1 MVVSMAAGAERRAR
15 GSFRILATGSN
26 LTAATRHHAI
36 TPSRRYAITANR
48 LDRLDR
54 LDREIPGGAVHLEY
68 TPEQQQLRTELRAYF
83 AELVP
88 EDVYARYEDPAAQ
101 KRFYR
106 ETIRRLGADGWL
118 GVGWP
123 KEYGGRG
130 MTPMDQFI
138 FFDEAAQAV
147 VPLPLMA
154 LNTVGPT
161 IMQFGTDEQKAYFLP
176 RILAGE
182 IDFAIGYSEPD
193 AGTDLAALTCK
204 AVREGDEE
212 TGTYVVNG
220 QKIWTT
226 NGDTADWVWLAVR
239 TDPDAPAHK
248 GITMLLVPTSD
259 PGYSCTLINT
269 LASHDTTAS
278 YYEDIRVPAAR
289 RVGQEN
295 KGWRLITNQLN
306 HERVTLAAHGTMAI
320 RALHDVQRWAAS
332 TKLADGRRVID
343 LSWVRGRL
351 ARTHARLDAMKLL
364 NWQMVN
370 AVESGTL
377 TPQDASA
384 VKVYGSEARR
394 DAYAWLMEIVGAA
407 GPLKD
412 GSAGAVLH
420 GELERGYR
428 SAVIFTFGGGNNEIQ
443 REIISWIGLGMPRV
457 RR

>member
-1 MVVSMAAGAERRAR
+1 M
-15 GSFRILATGSN
+15 
-26 LTAATRHHAI
+26 
-36 TPSRRYAITANR
+36 
-48 LDRLDR
+48 
-54 LDREIPGGAVHLEY
+54 HLEY
-68 TPEQQQLRTELRAYF
+68 THAQRRLRADLRAYF
-83 AELVP
+83 AALVP
-88 EDVYARYEDPAAQ
+88 EDVHARYAEPAAQ

-123 KEYGGRG
+123 TEYGGRG
-130 MTPMDQFI
+130 LSPMEQFI
-138 FFDEAAQAV
+138 FFDEAAQAG

-161 IMQFGTDEQKAYFLP
+161 IMRYGTEEQKARFLP
-176 RILAGE
+176 KILSGE
-182 IDFAIGYSEPD
+182 TDFAIGYSEPD
-193 AGTDLAALTCK
+193 AGTDLAALKTR
-204 AVREGDEE
+204 AVRDGD
-212 TGTYVVNG
+212 TYVVTG

-239 TDPDAPAHK
+239 TDPDAPPHK
-248 GITMLLVPTSD
+248 GITILLVPTTA

-269 LASHDTTAS
+269 LASHDTTAGH
-278 YYEDIRVPAAR
+278 YDDVRVPVSH
-289 RVGQEN
+289 RVGEEN
-295 KGWRLITNQLN
+295 QGWRLITNQLN

-320 RALHDVQRWAAS
+320 RALHDVRRWAAV
-332 TKLADGRRVID
+332 TRLADGRRVID
-343 LSWVRGRL
+343 LGWVRRLL
-351 ARTHARLDAMKLL
+351 ARTHTRLDAMKLL
-364 NWQMVN
+364 NWQMVS
-370 AVESGTL
+370 AVQDGTL

-394 DAYAWLMEIVGAA
+394 DAYAWLMEVVGAPGA
-407 GPLKD
+407 LKE

>member
-1 MVVSMAAGAERRAR
+1 M
-15 GSFRILATGSN
+15 
-26 LTAATRHHAI
+26 H
-36 TPSRRYAITANR
+36 
-48 LDRLDR
+48 LDQ
-54 LDREIPGGAVHLEY
+54 
-68 TPEQQQLRTELRAYF
+68 TPEQRQLRRELRAYF
-83 AELVP
+83 AEVVP
-88 EDVYARYEDPAAQ
+88 DNAFARSADPARR

-106 ETIRRLGADGWL
+106 ETVRRLGADGWL

-123 KEYGGRG
+123 EEYGGRG
-130 MTPMDQFI
+130 MTAMEQFI
-138 FFDEAAQAV
+138 FFDEAAQAG

-161 IMQFGTDEQKAYFLP
+161 IMQFGTAEQKTYFLP
-176 RILAGE
+176 RILSGE

-193 AGTDLAALTCK
+193 AGTDLAALRTR
-204 AVREGDEE
+204 AVREGDES
-212 TGTYVVNG
+212 TGHYTVNG

-239 TDPDAPAHK
+239 TDPAAPPHK

-259 PGYSCTLINT
+259 PGYSCTVINT

-278 YYEDIRVPAAR
+278 YYENIRVPASR
-289 RVGQEN
+289 RVGEEN

-306 HERVTLAAHGTMAI
+306 HERVTLAAHGTMAV
-320 RALHDVQRWAAS
+320 RALHDVQRWAME

-343 LSWVRGRL
+343 LGWVRKRL
-351 ARTHARLDAMKLL
+351 AQTHTKLDAMKLL
-364 NWQMVN
+364 NWQMVT
-370 AVESGTL
+370 AVHEGTL
-377 TPQDASA
+377 LPQDASA

-394 DAYAWLMEIVGAA
+394 DAYAWLMEVVGAA
-407 GPLKD
+407 GPLRD
-412 GSAGAVLH
+412 GSAGAALH

>member
-1 MVVSMAAGAERRAR
+1 M
-15 GSFRILATGSN
+15 
-26 LTAATRHHAI
+26 
-36 TPSRRYAITANR
+36 
-48 LDRLDR
+48 
-54 LDREIPGGAVHLEY
+54 HLEY
-68 TPEQQQLRTELRAYF
+68 TPEQQQLRAELRAYF

-88 EDVYARYEDPAAQ
+88 DDASARYAEPTAQ
-101 KRFYR
+101 KKFYR
-106 ETIRRLGADGWL
+106 ETIRRLGADGRL
-118 GVGWP
+118 GAGWP
-123 KEYGGRG
+123 EEYGGSG
-130 MTPMDQFI
+130 LTPMEQFI
-138 FFDEAAQAV
+138 FFDEAAQAG

-161 IMQFGTDEQKAYFLP
+161 IMRYGTDEQKRYFLP
-176 RILAGE
+176 KILAGE

-193 AGTDLAALTCK
+193 AGTDLAALRTR
-204 AVREGDEE
+204 AVRDGDA
-212 TGTYVVNG
+212 YVVNG

-239 TDPDAPAHK
+239 TDPDAPSHQ
-248 GITMLLVPTSD
+248 GITILLVPTTD

-278 YYEDIRVPAAR
+278 YYEDVRVPVSH
-289 RVGQEN
+289 RVGEEN
-295 KGWRLITNQLN
+295 EGWRLITNQLN
-306 HERVTLAAHGTMAI
+306 HERVTLAAHGTMAV
-320 RALHDVQRWAAS
+320 RALHDVQRWAS
-332 TKLADGRRVID
+332 DTRIADGRRVID
-343 LSWVRGRL
+343 LGWARTLL

-364 NWQMVN
+364 NRRMVS
-370 AVESGTL
+370 AAQDGTL
-377 TPQDASA
+377 TPHDASA

-394 DAYAWLMEIVGAA
+394 DAYAWLMQVVGSAA
-407 GPLKD
+407 PLKE

>member
-1 MVVSMAAGAERRAR
+1 M
-15 GSFRILATGSN
+15 
-26 LTAATRHHAI
+26 H
-36 TPSRRYAITANR
+36 
-48 LDRLDR
+48 LD
-54 LDREIPGGAVHLEY
+54 H
-68 TPEQQQLRTELRAYF
+68 TPEQQRLRTELRAYF

-88 EDVYARYEDPAAQ
+88 DNAYARYTDPAEQ

-106 ETIRRLGADGWL
+106 ATIRRLGADGWL

-123 KEYGGRG
+123 EEYGGRG
-130 MTPMDQFI
+130 LTAMEQFI
-138 FFDEAAQAV
+138 FFDEAAQAG

-161 IMQFGTDEQKAYFLP
+161 IMRYGTDEQKAYFLP
-176 RILAGE
+176 RILSGE
-182 IDFAIGYSEPD
+182 IDFAIGYSEPG
-193 AGTDLAALTCK
+193 AGTDLASLRTR
-204 AVREGDEE
+204 AVREGDE
-212 TGTYVVNG
+212 YVVDG

-239 TDPDAPAHK
+239 TDPGAPPHK

-259 PGYSCTLINT
+259 PGYSCTLIRT

-278 YYEDIRVPAAR
+278 YYENVRVPVSR
-289 RVGQEN
+289 RVGAEN
-295 KGWRLITNQLN
+295 EGWGLITNQLN

-320 RALHDVQRWAAS
+320 RALHDVRRWALE
-332 TKLADGRRVID
+332 TKLADGRRVAD
-343 LSWVRGRL
+343 LPWVRRLL
-351 ARTHARLDAMKLL
+351 ARTHTRLDALKLL
-364 NWQMVN
+364 NWQMVT
-370 AVESGTL
+370 AVQDGTL

-394 DAYAWLMEIVGAA
+394 DAYAWLMEILAAA
-407 GPLKD
+407 GPLKE
-412 GSAGAVLH
+412 GSAGTVLH

-443 REIISWIGLGMPRV
+443 REIISWLGLRMPRV

>member
-1 MVVSMAAGAERRAR
+1 M
-15 GSFRILATGSN
+15 
-26 LTAATRHHAI
+26 
-36 TPSRRYAITANR
+36 
-48 LDRLDR
+48 
-54 LDREIPGGAVHLEY
+54 HLEY
-68 TPEQQQLRTELRAYF
+68 TPEQRQLRTELRTYF
-83 AELVP
+83 AGLVP
-88 EDVYARYEDPAAQ
+88 DDVHARYADPAAQ

-106 ETIRRLGADGWL
+106 ETVRRLGEDRWL

-123 KEYGGRG
+123 EEYGGRG
-130 MTPMDQFI
+130 LSAMEQFI
-138 FFDEAAQAV
+138 FFDEAAQAG

-161 IMQFGTDEQKAYFLP
+161 LMRYGSDEQKAYFLP
-176 RILAGE
+176 RILSGE
-182 IDFAIGYSEPD
+182 LDFAIGYSEPD
-193 AGTDLAALTCK
+193 AGTDLAALRTR
-204 AVREGDEE
+204 AVREGDE
-212 TGTYVVNG
+212 YVVNG

-239 TDPDAPAHK
+239 TDPEAKPHK

-278 YYEDIRVPAAR
+278 YYEDIRVPVSR
-289 RVGQEN
+289 RVGEEN
-295 KGWRLITNQLN
+295 GGWRLITNQLN

-320 RALHDVQRWAAS
+320 RALTDVQRWAMD

-343 LSWVRGRL
+343 LNWVRGRL
-351 ARTHARLDAMKLL
+351 ARTHTRLDAMKLL
-364 NWQMVN
+364 NWKMVS
-370 AVESGTL
+370 AVEQGTL

-394 DAYAWLMEIVGAA
+394 DAYGWLMEVVGAA
-407 GPLKD
+407 GPLKE

>member
-1 MVVSMAAGAERRAR
+1 M
-15 GSFRILATGSN
+15 
-26 LTAATRHHAI
+26 
-36 TPSRRYAITANR
+36 
-48 LDRLDR
+48 
-54 LDREIPGGAVHLEY
+54 HLEY
-68 TPEQQQLRTELRAYF
+68 TPEQQRLRTELRAYF

-88 EDVYARYEDPAAQ
+88 EDSLARHGDRREQ
-101 KRFYR
+101 KRYYR
-106 ETIRRLGADGWL
+106 DIIRRLGADRWL

-130 MTPMDQFI
+130 LSAIEQFI
-138 FFDEAAQAV
+138 FFDEAAQAG

-176 RILAGE
+176 KILSGE

-193 AGTDLAALTCK
+193 AGTDLAALKTR
-204 AVREGDEE
+204 AVRDGDQ
-212 TGTYVVNG
+212 YVVNG

-226 NGDTADWVWLAVR
+226 NGDTADWVWLATR
-239 TDPDAPAHK
+239 TDPAAPPHK
-248 GITMLLVPTSD
+248 GISMLLVPTTD
-259 PGYSCTLINT
+259 PGYSCTVINT
-269 LASHDTTAS
+269 LAGHDTTAS
-278 YYEDIRVPAAR
+278 YYEDIRVPVTR
-289 RVGQEN
+289 RVGAEN
-295 KGWRLITNQLN
+295 QGWRLITNQLN

-320 RALHDVQRWAAS
+320 RALHDVQRWAME
-332 TKLADGRRVID
+332 TKLADGRRVVD
-343 LSWVRGRL
+343 LPWVRRLL
-351 ARTHARLDAMKLL
+351 ARTHTRLDALKLL
-364 NWQMVN
+364 NWQMVS
-370 AVESGTL
+370 AVQDGTL

-407 GPLKD
+407 GALKE
-412 GSAGAVLH
+412 GSAGTVLH

>member
-1 MVVSMAAGAERRAR
+1 M
-15 GSFRILATGSN
+15 
-26 LTAATRHHAI
+26 H
-36 TPSRRYAITANR
+36 
-48 LDRLDR
+48 LD
-54 LDREIPGGAVHLEY
+54 H
-68 TPEQQQLRTELRAYF
+68 TPEQQRLRAELRAYF
-83 AELVP
+83 AALVP
-88 EDVYARYEDPAAQ
+88 DHAYARYADPAAQ

-106 ETIRRLGADGWL
+106 DTIRRLGADGWL

-123 KEYGGRG
+123 EEYGGRG
-130 MTPMDQFI
+130 MTAMEQFI
-138 FFDEAAQAV
+138 FFDEAAQAG

-161 IMQFGTDEQKAYFLP
+161 IMRYGTEEQKAYFLP
-176 RILAGE
+176 RILSGE
-182 IDFAIGYSEPD
+182 IDFAIGYSEPG
-193 AGTDLAALTCK
+193 AGTDLAALTTR
-204 AVREGDEE
+204 AVRDGDE
-212 TGTYVVNG
+212 YVVNG

-239 TDPDAPAHK
+239 TDPEAPPHK

-259 PGYSCTLINT
+259 PGYSCTLIRT

-278 YYEDIRVPAAR
+278 YYENVRVPVSR
-289 RVGQEN
+289 RVGAEN
-295 KGWRLITNQLN
+295 EGWRLITNQLN

-320 RALHDVQRWAAS
+320 RALRDVQRWARE
-332 TKLADGRRVID
+332 TGLADGRRVAD
-343 LSWVRGRL
+343 LPWVRRLL
-351 ARTHARLDAMKLL
+351 ARTHTRLDALALL
-364 NWQMVN
+364 NRQMVS
-370 AVESGTL
+370 AVEDGTL

-394 DAYAWLMEIVGAA
+394 DAYAWLMEIVAAA
-407 GPLKD
+407 GPLKE

>member
-1 MVVSMAAGAERRAR
+1 MH
-15 GSFRILATGSN
+15 LA
-26 LTAATRHHAI
+26 
-36 TPSRRYAITANR
+36 
-48 LDRLDR
+48 
-54 LDREIPGGAVHLEY
+54 Y
-68 TPEQQQLRTELRAYF
+68 TPEQQRLRAELRTYF

-88 EDVYARYEDPAAQ
+88 DHATARFGDRAAQ

-106 ETIRRLGADGWL
+106 ETIRRLGADRWL

-123 KEYGGRG
+123 EEYGGRG
-130 MTPMDQFI
+130 LTPMEQFI
-138 FFDEAAQAV
+138 FFDEAAQAG

-161 IMQFGTDEQKAYFLP
+161 LMRYGTDEQKAYFLP
-176 RILAGE
+176 KILSGE

-193 AGTDLAALTCK
+193 AGTDLASLRTR
-204 AVREGDEE
+204 AVREGDENSGHY
-212 TGTYVVNG
+212 TVNG

-239 TDPDAPAHK
+239 TDPDAPPHH
-248 GITMLLVPTSD
+248 GISMLLVPTTD
-259 PGYSCTLINT
+259 PGYSCTVIST
-269 LASHDTTAS
+269 LAGHDTTAS
-278 YYEDIRVPAAR
+278 YYENVRVPAGR
-289 RVGQEN
+289 RVGEEN

-320 RALHDVQRWAAS
+320 RALHDVRHWAAG
-332 TKLADGRRVID
+332 TKLADGLRVVD
-343 LSWVRGRL
+343 LPWVRRRL
-351 ARTHARLDAMKLL
+351 AQTHVKLDAMKLL

-370 AVESGTL
+370 AVQDGTL

-394 DAYAWLMEIVGAA
+394 DAYAWLMEVVGAA
-407 GPLKD
+407 GALKE
-412 GSAGAVLH
+412 GSAGAVLQ

>member
-1 MVVSMAAGAERRAR
+1 M
-15 GSFRILATGSN
+15 
-26 LTAATRHHAI
+26 
-36 TPSRRYAITANR
+36 
-48 LDRLDR
+48 
-54 LDREIPGGAVHLEY
+54 HLEY
-68 TPEQQQLRTELRAYF
+68 TPGQQQLRAELRAYF
-83 AELVP
+83 DGLVP
-88 EDVYARYEDPAAQ
+88 DNAFARHADPAVR

-123 KEYGGRG
+123 EEYGGRG
-130 MTPMDQFI
+130 LTPMEQFI
-138 FFDEAAQAV
+138 FFDEAAQAG

-161 IMQFGTDEQKAYFLP
+161 IMRYGTGEQKAYFLP
-176 RILAGE
+176 RILSGE
-182 IDFAIGYSEPD
+182 IDFAIGYSEPG
-193 AGTDLAALTCK
+193 AGTDLASLTTR
-204 AVREGDEE
+204 AVREGDA
-212 TGTYVVNG
+212 YVVNG

-239 TDPDAPAHK
+239 TDPDAPPHK

-278 YYEDIRVPAAR
+278 HYEDVRVPVSR
-289 RVGQEN
+289 RVGEEN
-295 KGWRLITNQLN
+295 NGWRLITNQLN

-320 RALHDVQRWAAS
+320 RALHDVQRWASA
-332 TKLADGRRVID
+332 TELADGRRVID
-343 LSWVRGRL
+343 LGWVRGRL
-351 ARTHARLDAMKLL
+351 ARTHVRLDAMKLL
-364 NWQMVN
+364 NWQMVG
-370 AVESGTL
+370 AVQDGTL

-394 DAYAWLMEIVGAA
+394 DAYAWLMEVVGAA
-407 GPLKD
+407 GPLKE

>member
-1 MVVSMAAGAERRAR
+1 M
-15 GSFRILATGSN
+15 
-26 LTAATRHHAI
+26 H
-36 TPSRRYAITANR
+36 
-48 LDRLDR
+48 LD
-54 LDREIPGGAVHLEY
+54 Y
-68 TPEQQQLRTELRAYF
+68 TPEQQRLRTELRGYF

-88 EDVYARYEDPAAQ
+88 HNAYARHGDPAAQ

-106 ETIRRLGADGWL
+106 DTIRRLGRDGWL

-130 MTPMDQFI
+130 LGAMEQFI
-138 FFDEAAQAV
+138 FFDEAAQAG

-161 IMQFGTDEQKAYFLP
+161 LMRFGTEEQKARFLP
-176 RILAGE
+176 AILSGE

-193 AGTDLAALTCK
+193 AGTDLASLRTR
-204 AVREGDEE
+204 AVREDGNGGE
-212 TGTYVVNG
+212 YVVNG

-239 TDPDAPAHK
+239 TDPDAPPHK
-248 GITMLLVPTSD
+248 GITMLLVPTTD
-259 PGYSCTLINT
+259 PGYSCTLIRT

-278 YYEDIRVPAAR
+278 HYENVRVPVSH
-289 RVGQEN
+289 RVGEEN
-295 KGWRLITNQLN
+295 QGWRLITNQLN

-320 RALHDVQRWAAS
+320 RALHDVQRWAME
-332 TKLADGRRVID
+332 TKLADGRRVVD
-343 LSWVRGRL
+343 LPWVRRLL
-351 ARTHARLDAMKLL
+351 ARTHTRLDAMKLL
-364 NWQMVN
+364 NWRMVS
-370 AVESGTL
+370 AVEDGTL

-394 DAYAWLMEIVGAA
+394 DAYAWLMEIVAAA
-407 GPLKD
+407 GALKE

>member
-1 MVVSMAAGAERRAR
+1 M
-15 GSFRILATGSN
+15 
-26 LTAATRHHAI
+26 
-36 TPSRRYAITANR
+36 
-48 LDRLDR
+48 
-54 LDREIPGGAVHLEY
+54 HLEY
-68 TPEQQQLRTELRAYF
+68 TPEQQRLRTELRAYF
-83 AELVP
+83 ADLVP
-88 EDVYARYEDPAAQ
+88 EDAHARHGEKREQ

-106 ETIRRLGADGWL
+106 AIIRRLGADRWL

-130 MTPMDQFI
+130 LSAIEQFI
-138 FFDEAAQAV
+138 FFDEAAQAG

-176 RILAGE
+176 KILSGE

-193 AGTDLAALTCK
+193 AGTDLAALKTR
-204 AVREGDEE
+204 AVRDGDH
-212 TGTYVVNG
+212 YVVNG

-226 NGDTADWVWLAVR
+226 NGDTADWVWLATR
-239 TDPDAPAHK
+239 TDPAAPPHK
-248 GITMLLVPTSD
+248 GITMLLVPTTD
-259 PGYSCTLINT
+259 PGYSCTVINT
-269 LASHDTTAS
+269 LAGHDTTAS
-278 YYEDIRVPAAR
+278 YYEDIRVPVTR
-289 RVGQEN
+289 RVGAEN
-295 KGWRLITNQLN
+295 QGWRLITNQLN

-320 RALHDVQRWAAS
+320 RALHDVQRWATE
-332 TKLADGRRVID
+332 TKLADGRRVVD
-343 LSWVRGRL
+343 LPWVRRLL
-351 ARTHARLDAMKLL
+351 ARTHTRLEALKLL
-364 NWQMVN
+364 NWQMVS
-370 AVESGTL
+370 AVQDGTL

-407 GPLKD
+407 GALKE
-412 GSAGAVLH
+412 GSAGTVLH

>member
-1 MVVSMAAGAERRAR
+1 MH
-15 GSFRILATGSN
+15 LA
-26 LTAATRHHAI
+26 
-36 TPSRRYAITANR
+36 
-48 LDRLDR
+48 
-54 LDREIPGGAVHLEY
+54 Y
-68 TPEQQQLRTELRAYF
+68 TPEQQKLRTELRTYF
-83 AELVP
+83 AGLVP
-88 EDVYARYEDPAAQ
+88 DNVYARYADPAAQ

-106 ETIRRLGADGWL
+106 ATVRRLGEDGWL

-123 KEYGGRG
+123 TEYGGRG
-130 MTPMDQFI
+130 LSPMEQFI
-138 FFDEAAQAV
+138 FFDEAAQAG

-161 IMQFGTDEQKAYFLP
+161 LMRFGTDEQKAYFLP
-176 RILAGE
+176 RILSGE

-193 AGTDLAALTCK
+193 AGTDLAALKTR
-204 AVREGDEE
+204 AVREGGEAD
-212 TGTYVVNG
+212 GTYTVNG

-278 YYEDIRVPAAR
+278 YYEDIKVPAAH
-289 RVGQEN
+289 RVGEEN

-306 HERVTLAAHGTMAI
+306 HERVTLAAHGTTAI
-320 RALHDVQRWAAS
+320 RALHDVQRWAAGVP
-332 TKLADGRRVID
+332 LADGRRVLD
-343 LSWVRGRL
+343 LGWVRRNL
-351 ARTHARLDAMKLL
+351 ARTHTRLEAMKLL

-370 AVESGTL
+370 AVQEGTL

-394 DAYAWLMEIVGAA
+394 DAYASLMEVLAAA
-407 GPLKD
+407 GPLKE

-443 REIISWIGLGMPRV
+443 REIIAWIGLGMPRV

>member
-1 MVVSMAAGAERRAR
+1 M
-15 GSFRILATGSN
+15 
-26 LTAATRHHAI
+26 
-36 TPSRRYAITANR
+36 
-48 LDRLDR
+48 
-54 LDREIPGGAVHLEY
+54 HLEY
-68 TPEQQQLRTELRAYF
+68 TPEQQRLRTELRSYF

-88 EDVYARYEDPAAQ
+88 DQAYARHGDPAAQ

-106 ETIRRLGADGWL
+106 ETIRRLGTDGWL

-123 KEYGGRG
+123 EEYGGRG
-130 MTPMDQFI
+130 LTAMEQFI
-138 FFDEAAQAV
+138 FFDEAAQAG

-161 IMQFGTDEQKAYFLP
+161 IMQYGTDEQKAYFLP
-176 RILAGE
+176 KILSGE
-182 IDFAIGYSEPD
+182 IDFAIGYSEPG
-193 AGTDLAALTCK
+193 AGTDLASLRTR
-204 AVREGDEE
+204 AVREGDE
-212 TGTYVVNG
+212 YVVDG

-239 TDPDAPAHK
+239 TDPDAPPHK

-278 YYEDIRVPAAR
+278 YYENVRVPVSR
-289 RVGQEN
+289 RVGAEN
-295 KGWRLITNQLN
+295 QGWRLITNQLN

-320 RALHDVQRWAAS
+320 RALRDVRRWAVE
-332 TKLADGRRVID
+332 TKLADGRRVAD
-343 LSWVRGRL
+343 LPWVRRLL
-351 ARTHARLDAMKLL
+351 ARTHVRLEALRLL
-364 NWQMVN
+364 NRQMVG
-370 AVESGTL
+370 AVQDGTL

-394 DAYAWLMEIVGAA
+394 DAYAWLMEIVAAPGA
-407 GPLKD
+407 LKE

>member
-1 MVVSMAAGAERRAR
+1 MH
-15 GSFRILATGSN
+15 LA
-26 LTAATRHHAI
+26 
-36 TPSRRYAITANR
+36 
-48 LDRLDR
+48 
-54 LDREIPGGAVHLEY
+54 Y
-68 TPEQQQLRTELRAYF
+68 TPEQQQLRAELRAYF

-88 EDVYARYEDPAAQ
+88 DDASVRHTDPVAQ

-106 ETIRRLGADGWL
+106 ETIRRLGADGRL
-118 GVGWP
+118 GAGWP
-123 KEYGGRG
+123 VEYGGSG
-130 MTPMDQFI
+130 LTPVEQFV
-138 FFDEAAQAV
+138 FFDEAAQAG

-161 IMQFGTDEQKAYFLP
+161 IMEFGTDEQKRFFLP
-176 RILAGE
+176 KILSGE

-193 AGTDLAALTCK
+193 AGTDLAALRTR
-204 AVREGDEE
+204 AVRDGD
-212 TGTYVVNG
+212 TYVVDG

-239 TDPDAPAHK
+239 TDPDAPPHK
-248 GITMLLVPTSD
+248 GITMLLVPTTD

-278 YYEDIRVPAAR
+278 YYENVRVPVSH
-289 RVGQEN
+289 RVGEEN

-306 HERVTLAAHGTMAI
+306 HERVTLAAHGTMAV
-320 RALHDVQRWAAS
+320 RALHDVQRWAS
-332 TKLADGRRVID
+332 DTRIADGRRVID
-343 LSWVRGRL
+343 LGWVRTLL
-351 ARTHARLDAMKLL
+351 ARTHARLDAMRLL
-364 NWQMVN
+364 NWRMVS
-370 AVESGTL
+370 AVQDGTL

-394 DAYAWLMEIVGAA
+394 DAYAWLMEVVGSAA
-407 GPLKD
+407 PLKE

>member
-1 MVVSMAAGAERRAR
+1 M
-15 GSFRILATGSN
+15 
-26 LTAATRHHAI
+26 H
-36 TPSRRYAITANR
+36 
-48 LDRLDR
+48 LD
-54 LDREIPGGAVHLEY
+54 H
-68 TPEQQQLRTELRAYF
+68 TPEQQRLRTELRAYF
-83 AELVP
+83 ADLVP
-88 EDVYARYEDPAAQ
+88 DHAAARHADPAAQ

-106 ETIRRLGADGWL
+106 DTIRRLGADRWL

-123 KEYGGRG
+123 EEYGGRG
-130 MTPMDQFI
+130 LTAMEQFI
-138 FFDEAAQAV
+138 FFDEAAQAG

-161 IMQFGTDEQKAYFLP
+161 LMRFGTDEQKAYFLP
-176 RILAGE
+176 RILSGE

-193 AGTDLAALTCK
+193 AGTDLASLKTR
-204 AVREGDEE
+204 AVRDGDE
-212 TGTYVVNG
+212 YVVNG

-239 TDPDAPAHK
+239 TDPGAPPHR

-259 PGYSCTLINT
+259 PGYSCTVINT

-278 YYEDIRVPAAR
+278 YYEDIRVPASR
-289 RVGQEN
+289 RVGAEN
-295 KGWRLITNQLN
+295 QGWRLITNQLN
-306 HERVTLAAHGTMAI
+306 HERVTLAAHGTTAI
-320 RALHDVQRWAAS
+320 RALHDVQRWAAG

-343 LSWVRGRL
+343 LSWVRNRL
-351 ARTHARLDAMKLL
+351 ARTHAELDAMKLL
-364 NWQMVN
+364 NWRMVN
-370 AVESGTL
+370 AVQGGSL

-394 DAYAWLMEIVGAA
+394 DAYAWLMEIVAAA
-407 GPLKD
+407 GPLKE

>member
-1 MVVSMAAGAERRAR
+1 MH
-15 GSFRILATGSN
+15 LA
-26 LTAATRHHAI
+26 
-36 TPSRRYAITANR
+36 
-48 LDRLDR
+48 
-54 LDREIPGGAVHLEY
+54 Y
-68 TPEQQQLRTELRAYF
+68 TPEQQRLRAELRAYF
-83 AELVP
+83 AGLVP
-88 EDVYARYEDPAAQ
+88 DNAYARHTDTAEQ

-106 ETIRRLGADGWL
+106 ATLRRLGADGWL

-123 KEYGGRG
+123 VEYGGRG
-130 MTPMDQFI
+130 LTPLEQFI
-138 FFDEAAQAV
+138 FFDEAAQAG

-161 IMQFGTDEQKAYFLP
+161 LMRHGTEEQKAYFLP
-176 RILAGE
+176 RILSGE
-182 IDFAIGYSEPD
+182 IDFAIGYSEPG
-193 AGTDLAALTCK
+193 AGTDLASLTTR
-204 AVREGDEE
+204 AVREGDTE
-212 TGTYVVNG
+212 TGHYTVDG

-239 TDPDAPAHK
+239 TDPDAPPHR

-259 PGYSCTLINT
+259 PGYSCTLIST

-278 YYEDIRVPAAR
+278 YYENIRVPASR
-289 RVGQEN
+289 RVGEEN
-295 KGWRLITNQLN
+295 KGWRLITDQLN
-306 HERVTLAAHGTMAI
+306 HERVTLAAHGTVAI
-320 RALHDVQRWAAS
+320 RALSDVRDWAAA
-332 TKLADGRRVID
+332 TRLTDGRRVAD
-343 LSWVRGRL
+343 LPWVRGRL

-370 AVESGTL
+370 SVQEGTL

-394 DAYAWLMEIVGAA
+394 DAYAWLLEITAAA
-407 GPLKD
+407 GPLKE

>member
-1 MVVSMAAGAERRAR
+1 
-15 GSFRILATGSN
+15 
-26 LTAATRHHAI
+26 
-36 TPSRRYAITANR
+36 
-48 LDRLDR
+48 
-54 LDREIPGGAVHLEY
+54 VHLDH
-68 TPEQQQLRTELRAYF
+68 TPEQQRLRAGLRAYF
-83 AELVP
+83 AGLVP
-88 EDVYARYEDPAAQ
+88 DNAYARHADAAAQ

-106 ETIRRLGADGWL
+106 DTIRRLGTDGWL

-123 KEYGGRG
+123 TQYGGRG
-130 MTPMDQFI
+130 MTAMEQFI
-138 FFDEAAQAV
+138 FFDEAAQAG

-161 IMQFGTDEQKAYFLP
+161 LMRYGTDEQKAYFLP
-176 RILAGE
+176 RILSGE

-193 AGTDLAALTCK
+193 AGTDLAALKTR
-204 AVREGDEE
+204 AVRDGDE
-212 TGTYVVNG
+212 YVVNG

-239 TDPDAPAHK
+239 TDPAAPPHK
-248 GITMLLVPTSD
+248 GISMLLVPTSD
-259 PGYSCTLINT
+259 PGYSCTLIRT

-278 YYEDIRVPAAR
+278 YYENVRVPVSR
-289 RVGQEN
+289 RVGEEN
-295 KGWRLITNQLN
+295 QGWRLITNQLN
-306 HERVTLAAHGTMAI
+306 HERVTLAAHGTMAV
-320 RALHDVQRWAAS
+320 RALHDVQRWAGR
-332 TKLADGRRVID
+332 TKLADGRRVVD
-343 LSWVRGRL
+343 LAWVRRLL
-351 ARTHARLDAMKLL
+351 ARTHTRLDAMKLL
-364 NWQMVN
+364 NWQMVS
-370 AVESGTL
+370 AVEDRTL

-394 DAYAWLMEIVGAA
+394 DAYAWLMEIVAAA
-407 GPLKD
+407 GPLKE

>member
-1 MVVSMAAGAERRAR
+1 M
-15 GSFRILATGSN
+15 
-26 LTAATRHHAI
+26 H
-36 TPSRRYAITANR
+36 
-48 LDRLDR
+48 LD
-54 LDREIPGGAVHLEY
+54 H
-68 TPEQQQLRTELRAYF
+68 TPEQQRLRTELRAYF
-83 AELVP
+83 ADLVP
-88 EDVYARYEDPAAQ
+88 DNAYARYTDPVAQ

-106 ETIRRLGADGWL
+106 ETIRRLGTDGRL

-130 MTPMDQFI
+130 MTAMEQFI
-138 FFDEAAQAV
+138 FFDEAAQAG

-161 IMQFGTDEQKAYFLP
+161 IMQYGTEEQKAYFLP
-176 RILAGE
+176 RILSGE

-193 AGTDLAALTCK
+193 AGTDLAALKTR
-204 AVREGDEE
+204 AVRDGDE
-212 TGTYVVNG
+212 YVVNG

-226 NGDTADWVWLAVR
+226 NGDTADWVWLATR
-239 TDPDAPAHK
+239 TDPEAPPHK

-278 YYEDIRVPAAR
+278 YYENIRVPVSR
-289 RVGQEN
+289 RVGAEN
-295 KGWRLITNQLN
+295 QGWRLITNQLN

-320 RALHDVQRWAAS
+320 RALHDVQRWS
-332 TKLADGRRVID
+332 METKLANGRRVVD
-343 LSWVRGRL
+343 LPWVRRLL
-351 ARTHARLDAMKLL
+351 ARTHTRLDALKLL
-364 NWQMVN
+364 NWQMVT
-370 AVESGTL
+370 AVQEGTL

-394 DAYAWLMEIVGAA
+394 DAYAWLMEILAAA
-407 GPLKD
+407 GPLKE

-420 GELERGYR
+420 GDLERGYR

>member
-1 MVVSMAAGAERRAR
+1 M
-15 GSFRILATGSN
+15 
-26 LTAATRHHAI
+26 
-36 TPSRRYAITANR
+36 
-48 LDRLDR
+48 
-54 LDREIPGGAVHLEY
+54 HLEY
-68 TPEQQQLRTELRAYF
+68 TPEQQRLRTELRAYF

-88 EDVYARYEDPAAQ
+88 AGAYTRHSEPAAQ

-123 KEYGGRG
+123 EEYGGRG
-130 MTPMDQFI
+130 LTAIEQFI
-138 FFDEAAQAV
+138 FFDEAAQAG

-161 IMQFGTDEQKAYFLP
+161 IMQYGTEEQKSYFLP
-176 RILAGE
+176 RVLSGE

-193 AGTDLAALTCK
+193 AGTDLASLRTR
-204 AVREGDEE
+204 AVRDGDE
-212 TGTYVVNG
+212 YVVNG

-226 NGDTADWVWLAVR
+226 NGDTADWVWLATR
-239 TDPDAPAHK
+239 TDPDAPPHK
-248 GITMLLVPTSD
+248 GITMLLVPTND

-278 YYEDIRVPAAR
+278 YYENVRVPVSR
-289 RVGQEN
+289 RVGEEN

-320 RALHDVQRWAAS
+320 RSLHNVQRWA
-332 TKLADGRRVID
+332 TDTELADGRRVID
-343 LSWVRGRL
+343 LPWVRRRL
-351 ARTHARLDAMKLL
+351 ARTHTRLDALKLL
-364 NWQMVN
+364 NWRMVS
-370 AVESGTL
+370 AVQDGTL
-377 TPQDASA
+377 TPQEASA

-394 DAYAWLMEIVGAA
+394 DAYAWLMEVVAA
-407 GPLKD
+407 GGALKE

-443 REIISWIGLGMPRV
+443 REIIAWIGLGMPRV

>member
-1 MVVSMAAGAERRAR
+1 M
-15 GSFRILATGSN
+15 
-26 LTAATRHHAI
+26 H
-36 TPSRRYAITANR
+36 
-48 LDRLDR
+48 LD
-54 LDREIPGGAVHLEY
+54 H
-68 TPEQQQLRTELRAYF
+68 TPEQQRLRTELRAYF
-83 AELVP
+83 ADLVP
-88 EDVYARYEDPAAQ
+88 DNAYARYTDPAAQ

-106 ETIRRLGADGWL
+106 ATIRRLGTDGWL

-123 KEYGGRG
+123 EEYGGRG
-130 MTPMDQFI
+130 MTAMEQFI
-138 FFDEAAQAV
+138 FFDEAAQAG

-161 IMQFGTDEQKAYFLP
+161 IMRYGTDEQKAYFLP
-176 RILAGE
+176 RILSGE

-193 AGTDLAALTCK
+193 AGTDLAALRTR
-204 AVREGDEE
+204 AVRDADE
-212 TGTYVVNG
+212 YVVNG

-239 TDPDAPAHK
+239 TDPEAPPHK

-259 PGYSCTLINT
+259 PGYSCTVIRT

-278 YYEDIRVPAAR
+278 YYENVRVPASR
-289 RVGQEN
+289 RVGEEN
-295 KGWRLITNQLN
+295 QGWRLITNQLN

-320 RALHDVQRWAAS
+320 RALHDVQRWARE
-332 TKLADGRRVID
+332 TKLADGRRVAD
-343 LSWVRGRL
+343 LPWVRRLL
-351 ARTHARLDAMKLL
+351 ARTHVRLDALKLL
-364 NWQMVN
+364 NWQMVT
-370 AVESGTL
+370 AVEEGTL

-394 DAYAWLMEIVGAA
+394 DAYAWLMEIVAAA
-407 GPLKD
+407 GSLKE

>member
-1 MVVSMAAGAERRAR
+1 M
-15 GSFRILATGSN
+15 
-26 LTAATRHHAI
+26 
-36 TPSRRYAITANR
+36 
-48 LDRLDR
+48 
-54 LDREIPGGAVHLEY
+54 HLEY
-68 TPEQQQLRTELRAYF
+68 TPEQQRLRTELRAYF

-88 EDVYARYEDPAAQ
+88 AGAYTRHSEPAAQ

-130 MTPMDQFI
+130 LTAIEQFI
-138 FFDEAAQAV
+138 FFDEAAQAG

-161 IMQFGTDEQKAYFLP
+161 IMQYGTEEQKSYFLP
-176 RILAGE
+176 RVLSGE

-193 AGTDLAALTCK
+193 AGTDLASLKTR
-204 AVREGDEE
+204 AVREGDE
-212 TGTYVVNG
+212 YVVNG

-226 NGDTADWVWLAVR
+226 NGDTADWVWLATR
-239 TDPDAPAHK
+239 TDPDAPPHK
-248 GITMLLVPTSD
+248 GITMLLVPTTD

-278 YYEDIRVPAAR
+278 YYENVRVPVSR
-289 RVGQEN
+289 RVGEEN

-320 RALHDVQRWAAS
+320 RSLHNVQRWAME

-343 LSWVRGRL
+343 LPWVRRRL
-351 ARTHARLDAMKLL
+351 AQTHTRLDALKLL
-364 NWQMVN
+364 NWRMVS
-370 AVESGTL
+370 AVQDGTL
-377 TPQDASA
+377 TPQEASA

-394 DAYAWLMEIVGAA
+394 DAYAWLMEIVAA
-407 GPLKD
+407 GGTLKE

-443 REIISWIGLGMPRV
+443 REIIAWIGLGMPRV

>member
-1 MVVSMAAGAERRAR
+1 M
-15 GSFRILATGSN
+15 
-26 LTAATRHHAI
+26 H
-36 TPSRRYAITANR
+36 
-48 LDRLDR
+48 LD
-54 LDREIPGGAVHLEY
+54 H
-68 TPEQQQLRTELRAYF
+68 TPEQQRLRAELRAYF
-83 AELVP
+83 AQLVP
-88 EDVYARYEDPAAQ
+88 DNAYARYVDPAAQ

-106 ETIRRLGADGWL
+106 DTIRRLGADGWL

-123 KEYGGRG
+123 EEYGGRG
-130 MTPMDQFI
+130 MTAMDQFI
-138 FFDEAAQAV
+138 FFDEAAQAG

-161 IMQFGTDEQKAYFLP
+161 LMRYGTDEQKAYFLP
-176 RILAGE
+176 RVLSGE

-193 AGTDLAALTCK
+193 AGTDLAALKTR
-204 AVREGDEE
+204 AVRDGDE
-212 TGTYVVNG
+212 YVVNG

-239 TDPDAPAHK
+239 TDPAAPPHK

-259 PGYSCTLINT
+259 PGYSCTVINT

-278 YYEDIRVPAAR
+278 YYENIRVPVSR
-289 RVGQEN
+289 RVGEEN
-295 KGWRLITNQLN
+295 QGWRLITNQLN

-320 RALHDVQRWAAS
+320 RALYDVQRWARE
-332 TKLADGRRVID
+332 TKLADGRRVAD
-343 LSWVRGRL
+343 LPWVRRLL
-351 ARTHARLDAMKLL
+351 ARTHTRLDAMKLM
-364 NWQMVN
+364 NWQMVT
-370 AVESGTL
+370 AVQESTL

-394 DAYAWLMEIVGAA
+394 DAYAWLMEIVAAA
-407 GPLKD
+407 GPLKE

>member
-1 MVVSMAAGAERRAR
+1 M
-15 GSFRILATGSN
+15 
-26 LTAATRHHAI
+26 
-36 TPSRRYAITANR
+36 
-48 LDRLDR
+48 
-54 LDREIPGGAVHLEY
+54 HLEY
-68 TPEQQQLRTELRAYF
+68 TPEQQRLRTELRTYF

-88 EDVYARYEDPAAQ
+88 DRAYARFGEPAFQ

-106 ETIRRLGADGWL
+106 ETIRRLGADRWL

-123 KEYGGRG
+123 QEYGGRG
-130 MTPMDQFI
+130 LTPMEQFI
-138 FFDEAAQAV
+138 FFDEAAQAG

-161 IMQFGTDEQKAYFLP
+161 IMRYGSDEQKTYFLP
-176 RILAGE
+176 KILAGE

-193 AGTDLAALTCK
+193 AGTDLAALKTR
-204 AVREGDEE
+204 AVRDGDE
-212 TGTYVVNG
+212 YVVNG

-239 TDPDAPAHK
+239 TDPGAPPHK
-248 GITMLLVPTSD
+248 GITMLLVPTTD
-259 PGYSCTLINT
+259 PGYSCTLIRT
-269 LASHDTTAS
+269 IASHDTTAS
-278 YYEDIRVPAAR
+278 YYENVRVPVAH
-289 RVGQEN
+289 RVGEEN
-295 KGWRLITNQLN
+295 QGWRLITNQLN

-320 RALHDVQRWAAS
+320 RSLHDVQRWAME
-332 TKLADGRRVID
+332 TKLADGRRVVD
-343 LSWVRGRL
+343 LPWVRRRL
-351 ARTHARLDAMKLL
+351 AQTHTKLDAMKLL

-370 AVESGTL
+370 AVQEGTL

-394 DAYAWLMEIVGAA
+394 EAYAWLMEIVAA
-407 GPLKD
+407 PGTLKE

>member
-1 MVVSMAAGAERRAR
+1 M
-15 GSFRILATGSN
+15 
-26 LTAATRHHAI
+26 H
-36 TPSRRYAITANR
+36 
-48 LDRLDR
+48 LD
-54 LDREIPGGAVHLEY
+54 Y
-68 TPEQQQLRTELRAYF
+68 TPEQQRLRTELRAYF

-88 EDVYARYEDPAAQ
+88 DNAHLRHADRAAQ

-106 ETIRRLGADGWL
+106 ETVRRLGADGWL

-130 MTPMDQFI
+130 LTPTEQFV
-138 FFDEAAQAV
+138 FFDEAAQAGL
-147 VPLPLMA
+147 PLPLMA

-161 IMQFGTDEQKAYFLP
+161 IMQYGTSEQKAYFLP
-176 RILAGE
+176 RILSGE

-193 AGTDLAALTCK
+193 AGTDLASLKTR
-204 AVREGDEE
+204 AVREGEE
-212 TGTYVVNG
+212 YVVNG
-220 QKIWTT
+220 HKIWTT

-239 TDPDAPAHK
+239 TDPNAPAHQ
-248 GITMLLVPTSD
+248 GITMLLVPTTD
-259 PGYSCTLINT
+259 PGYSCTVIHT
-269 LASHDTTAS
+269 LAGHDTTAS
-278 YYEDIRVPAAR
+278 YYENIRVPVSR
-289 RVGQEN
+289 RVGEEN
-295 KGWRLITNQLN
+295 QGWRLITNQLN

-320 RALHDVQRWAAS
+320 RALHDVRRWARQ
-332 TKLADGRRVID
+332 TKLTDGRRVID
-343 LSWVRGRL
+343 LPWVRRRL
-351 ARTHARLDAMKLL
+351 AQTHTRLDALKLL
-364 NWQMVN
+364 NWQMVS
-370 AVESGTL
+370 ALQHGTL

-394 DAYAWLMEIVGAA
+394 DAYAWLMEIVGATGA
-407 GPLKD
+407 LQE

>member
-1 MVVSMAAGAERRAR
+1 M
-15 GSFRILATGSN
+15 
-26 LTAATRHHAI
+26 H
-36 TPSRRYAITANR
+36 
-48 LDRLDR
+48 LD
-54 LDREIPGGAVHLEY
+54 H
-68 TPEQQQLRTELRAYF
+68 TPEQQRLRTELREYF
-83 AELVP
+83 AGLVP
-88 EDVYARYEDPAAQ
+88 DQAYARHADPAAQ

-130 MTPMDQFI
+130 LGAREQFV
-138 FFDEAAQAV
+138 FFDEAAQAG

-161 IMQFGTDEQKAYFLP
+161 IMRYGTEEQKRYFLP
-176 RILAGE
+176 RILSGE

-193 AGTDLAALTCK
+193 AGTDLAALRTR
-204 AVREGDEE
+204 AVREGD
-212 TGTYVVNG
+212 TYVVNG

-239 TDPDAPAHK
+239 TDPDAPPHK
-248 GITMLLVPTSD
+248 GITMLLVPTSG

-269 LASHDTTAS
+269 LASHDTTAG
-278 YYEDIRVPAAR
+278 YYENVRVPVSH
-289 RVGQEN
+289 RVGAEN
-295 KGWRLITNQLN
+295 EGWRLITNQLN
-306 HERVTLAAHGTMAI
+306 HERVTLAAHGSMAI
-320 RALHDVQRWAAS
+320 RALHDVRRWAAR
-332 TKLADGRRVID
+332 TKLADGRRVVD
-343 LSWVRGRL
+343 LPWVRRLL
-351 ARTHARLDAMKLL
+351 ARTHTRLEALRLL
-364 NWQMVN
+364 NWRLVS
-370 AVESGTL
+370 AVEDGTL

-384 VKVYGSEARR
+384 AKVYGSEARR
-394 DAYAWLMEIVGAA
+394 DAYAWLMEVVAAPGA
-407 GPLKD
+407 LKE